1 MRKMTVGWQEW
12 LSLPELGIDKL
23 KVKVDTGAKTS
34 ALHTFSIEPFD
45 KSGIPWVRFGIHPV
59 QDNVTIEQFCECKIF
74 DQREVKDSGGHTE
87 QRYVIK
93 TTMIMG
99 SYEKEIQLTLTS
111 RDTMKFR
118 MLLGREAMRGAM
130 LVDPES
136 SFLA

>member
-1 MRKMTVGWQEW
+1 MTVGWQEW

-23 KVKVDTGAKTS
+23 KVKIDTGAKTS

-45 KSGIPWVRFGIHPV
+45 KDGAQWIRFGIHPI
-59 QDNVTIEQFCECKIF
+59 QDNTAIEQYCECAVF
-74 DQREVKDSGGHTE
+74 DQREVKDSGGNVE

-93 TTMIMG
+93 TTMVMG
-99 SYEKEIQLTLTS
+99 DYATDIQMTLTS

-118 MLLGREAMRGAM
+118 MLLGREAMRGSII
-130 LVDPES
+130 VDPEA